1 MKFSLGI
8 DAGGTYTDAVL
19 VRDTDG
25 LIVATSKALTTYPD
39 LIKGIRNAIDSL
51 QTDEL
56 DRVSLV
62 SVSTT
67 LATNTVLE
75 RTGSPVALIL
85 VGDHPIKGTYPA
97 KHCTIVS
104 GGHTFDGEETI
115 SLDIAAVRDFALRV
129 KGSVSAFAVS
139 GFFSIRNPEHE
150 LAIRDIVND
159 ITGLPVVCGHEL
171 SQDLGAYERAVT
183 AALNA
188 QLLPICQSFINSMI
202 REIKRREMNAR
213 LIMLKCDGTVIGI
226 NEALKKPIESIFSGP
241 AASLVGASYLCDLET
256 CAVVDVGG
264 TSTDVSSIIKGVPE
278 LTDTGAV
285 VGGWKTRVRA
295 TRMETSALGG
305 DSQVWVKGKHIFIG
319 PRRVIPLCL
328 AAERYP
334 EFIEKLKKCLIPSRS
349 SLDMNIQPARMYV
362 RTGFDPIELDE
373 LETEVLEAIGNEPL
387 TLEEIASSSYR
398 YPSSV
403 ILDSLI
409 SKRLIQPIGFT
420 PTDALH
426 ILGEYTRWN
435 VQGSLIGA
443 SQLSRLTKNDE
454 LGFALAVKE
463 KMAHSIAFDLM
474 AFLLKGVERKGI
486 EQIVNGYF
494 PARFKL
500 DMPVVMIGGPV
511 ASFKEELSKIIDADI
526 RVPEHAAVG
535 NAAGALFGKGI
546 KRVEIFIRPFSVSE
560 PDRNYLVFSPLGR
573 HKLETY
579 NEALNYA
586 KAIGVRI
593 ANEYMDDCGVS
604 KHNMEIEFSQQ
615 SFSPED
621 WKHAPLETRIVV
633 VAIGYPKKQNNG

>member
-25 LIVATSKALTTYPD
+25 SIVATSKALTTYPD
-39 LIKGIRNAIDSL
+39 LIIGIRDAIDGL
-51 QTDEL
+51 RTDDL
-56 DRVSLV
+56 DKVSLV

-75 RTGSPVALIL
+75 GTGSPVALIL
-85 VGDHPIKGTYPA
+85 VGDHPTKGTYPA
-97 KHCTIVS
+97 KHYIVVS
-104 GGHTFDGEETI
+104 GGHTFDGEETTP
-115 SLDIAAVRDFALRV
+115 LDIDTVKDFALRV

-139 GFFSIRNPEHE
+139 SFFSIRNPEHE
-150 LAIRDIVND
+150 LAIRDIVNET
-159 ITGLPVVCGHEL
+159 TGLPVACGHEL

-188 QLLPICQSFINSMI
+188 QLLPICRSFISSMI
-202 REIKRREMNAR
+202 EEIKRREIKAR

-241 AASLVGASYLCDLET
+241 AASLVGASYLCNLDT
-256 CAVVDVGG
+256 CTVVDVGG
-264 TSTDVSSIIKGVPE
+264 TSTDVSNVIKGVPE

-305 DSQVWVKGKHIFIG
+305 DSQVWVKSKHIFIG

-334 EFIEKLKKCLIPSRS
+334 VFIEKLKRCMIPSRS
-349 SLDMNIQPARMYV
+349 SLDMNIQPARLYV

-373 LETEVLEAIGNEPL
+373 FETEVLAAIRNEPL
-387 TLEEIASSSYR
+387 ILEEIASSSR
-398 YPSSV
+398 KYPSSV

-435 VQGSLIGA
+435 VEASLIGA
-443 SQLSRLTKNDE
+443 SQLSRLAKMDAVE
-454 LGFALAVKE
+454 FAVAVKE
-463 KMAHSIAFDLM
+463 KMAHSIVFDLM
-474 AFLLKGVERKGI
+474 SFLLKDVDRKGI
-486 EQIVNGYF
+486 EQIVNGDF

-500 DMPVVMIGGPV
+500 DIPVVMLGGPV
-511 ASFKEELSKIIDADI
+511 ASFEDDLSRIVDADI
-526 RVPEHAAVG
+526 HIPEHAAVG
-535 NAAGALFGKGI
+535 NAVGALFGKGI
-546 KRVEIFIRPFSVSE
+546 KRVEMFIRPFSVSE

-579 NEALNYA
+579 NDALDYA
-586 KAIGVRI
+586 KALGNKIV
-593 ANEYMDDCGVS
+593 NEYMDDCGVS
-604 KHNMEIEFSQQ
+604 RHNMEIEFSQQ
-615 SFSPED
+615 TYSPED
-621 WKHAPLETRIVV
+621 WKHAPLETRIVIIAV
-633 VAIGYPKKQNNG
+633 GYPKKQSN

>member
-19 VRDTDG
+19 VRDMDG
-25 LIVATSKALTTYPD
+25 SIVATSKALTTYPD
-39 LIKGIRNAIDSL
+39 LIRGIRDAIDGL
-51 QTDEL
+51 RAENL
-56 DRVSLV
+56 DKVSLV

-75 RTGSPVALIL
+75 GTGSPVALIL
-85 VGDHPIKGTYPA
+85 VGDHPTKGTYPA
-97 KHCTIVS
+97 KHYTVVS

-139 GFFSIRNPEHE
+139 SFFSIRNPEHE
-150 LAIRDIVND
+150 LAIRNIVND
-159 ITGLPVVCGHEL
+159 ATGLPVVCGHEL

-183 AALNA
+183 ATLNA
-188 QLLPICQSFINSMI
+188 QLLPICRNFISSMI
-202 REIKRREMNAR
+202 SEIKRREMNAR

-241 AASLVGASYLCDLET
+241 AASLVGASYLCGLET

-264 TSTDVSSIIKGVPE
+264 TSTDVSSIVKGVPE

-334 EFIEKLKKCLIPSRS
+334 MFIEKLKKCLIPPRS

-373 LETEVLEAIGNEPL
+373 FETEVLAAIGNEPL
-387 TLEEIASSSYR
+387 TLEEIASSSRR
-398 YPSSV
+398 YPSSI

-435 VQGSLIGA
+435 VKGSLIGA
-443 SQLSRLTKNDE
+443 SQLSRLNKMDAA
-454 LGFALAVKE
+454 GFALAVKE

-494 PARFKL
+494 PTRFKL
-500 DMPVVMIGGPV
+500 DMPVVLIGGPV
-511 ASFKEELSKIIDADI
+511 TSFKDELSKIIDADI
-526 RVPEHAAVG
+526 HVPEHAAVG
-535 NAAGALFGKGI
+535 NAVGALFGKGI

-573 HKLETY
+573 HKVETY
-579 NEALNYA
+579 TEALNYA
-586 KAIGVRI
+586 KTLGIKI
-593 ANEYMDDCGVS
+593 ANEYMNDCGVS

-621 WKHAPLETRIVV
+621 WKHSPLETRIIMMAV
-633 VAIGYPKKQNNG
+633 GYPKKQNN

>member
-25 LIVATSKALTTYPD
+25 SIVATSKALTTYPD
-39 LIKGIRNAIDSL
+39 LIIGIRDAIDGL
-51 QTDEL
+51 RTDDL
-56 DRVSLV
+56 DKVSLV

-75 RTGSPVALIL
+75 GTGSPVALIL
-85 VGDHPIKGTYPA
+85 VGDHPTKGTYPA
-97 KHCTIVS
+97 KHYTIVS

-115 SLDIAAVRDFALRV
+115 PLDIDAVKDFALRV

-139 GFFSIRNPEHE
+139 SFFSIRNPEHE

-159 ITGLPVVCGHEL
+159 VTGLSVACGHEL

-188 QLLPICQSFINSMI
+188 QLLPICRSFISSMI
-202 REIKRREMNAR
+202 NEIKRREMKAR

-241 AASLVGASYLCDLET
+241 AASLVGASYLCNLDT
-256 CAVVDVGG
+256 CTVVDVGG
-264 TSTDVSSIIKGVPE
+264 TSTDVSSVIKGVPE
-278 LTDTGAV
+278 LTDTGAI

-305 DSQVWVKGKHIFIG
+305 DSQVWVKSKHIFIG

-334 EFIEKLKKCLIPSRS
+334 AFIEKLKRCLIPSRS
-349 SLDMNIQPARMYV
+349 SLDMNIQPARLYV

-373 LETEVLEAIGNEPL
+373 FETEVLAAIRNEPL
-387 TLEEIASSSYR
+387 ILEEIASSSR
-398 YPSSV
+398 KYPSSV

-435 VQGSLIGA
+435 VEASLIGA
-443 SQLSRLTKNDE
+443 NQFSRLAKMDAVE
-454 LGFALAVKE
+454 FAVAVKE
-463 KMAHSIAFDLM
+463 KMTHSIAFDLM
-474 AFLLKGVERKGI
+474 SFLLKDVDRKGI
-486 EQIVNGYF
+486 EQIVNGDF

-500 DMPVVMIGGPV
+500 DIPVVMLGGPV
-511 ASFKEELSKIIDADI
+511 ASFEDDLSRIVDADI
-526 RVPEHAAVG
+526 QIPEHAAVG
-535 NAAGALFGKGI
+535 NAVGALFGKGI
-546 KRVEIFIRPFSVSE
+546 KRVEMFIRPFSVSE
-560 PDRNYLVFSPLGR
+560 PDQNYLVFSPLGR

-579 NEALNYA
+579 NDALDYA
-586 KAIGVRI
+586 KTLGNKI

-604 KHNMEIEFSQQ
+604 RHNMEIEFSQQ
-615 SFSPED
+615 TFSPED
-621 WKHAPLETRIVV
+621 WKHAPLETRIVIMAV
-633 VAIGYPKKQNNG
+633 GYPKKQSN

>member
-25 LIVATSKALTTYPD
+25 SIVATSKALTTYPD
-39 LIKGIRNAIDSL
+39 IIIGIRDAIDGL
-51 QTDEL
+51 RTDDL
-56 DRVSLV
+56 DKVSLV

-75 RTGSPVALIL
+75 GTGSPVALIL
-85 VGDHPIKGTYPA
+85 VGDHPTKGTHPA
-97 KHCTIVS
+97 KHYTVVS

-115 SLDIAAVRDFALRV
+115 PLDINAVKDFALRV

-139 GFFSIRNPEHE
+139 SFFSIRNPEHE

-159 ITGLPVVCGHEL
+159 VTGLPVACGHEL

-188 QLLPICQSFINSMI
+188 QLLPICSSFISSMI
-202 REIKRREMNAR
+202 NEIKRREMKAR

-241 AASLVGASYLCDLET
+241 AASLVGASYLCNLDT
-256 CAVVDVGG
+256 CTVVDVGG
-264 TSTDVSSIIKGVPE
+264 TSTDVSSVIKGVPE
-278 LTDTGAV
+278 LTDTGAI

-305 DSQVWVKGKHIFIG
+305 DSQVWVKSKHIFIG

-334 EFIEKLKKCLIPSRS
+334 AFIEKLKKCLIPSRS
-349 SLDMNIQPARMYV
+349 SLDMNIQPARLYV
-362 RTGFDPIELDE
+362 RTGFAPIELDE
-373 LETEVLEAIGNEPL
+373 FETEVLAAIRNEPL
-387 TLEEIASSSYR
+387 ILEEIASSSR
-398 YPSSV
+398 KYPSSV

-409 SKRLIQPIGFT
+409 SKRLIQPISFT

-435 VQGSLIGA
+435 VEASLIGA
-443 SQLSRLTKNDE
+443 SQLSRLAKMDAVE
-454 LGFALAVKE
+454 FAVAVKE

-474 AFLLKGVERKGI
+474 SFLLKNVDRKGI
-486 EQIVNGYF
+486 EQIVNGDF

-500 DMPVVMIGGPV
+500 DIPVVMLGGPV
-511 ASFKEELSKIIDADI
+511 ASFEDDISRIVDADI
-526 RVPEHAAVG
+526 QIPEHAAVG
-535 NAAGALFGKGI
+535 NAVGALFGKGI
-546 KRVEIFIRPFSVSE
+546 KRVEMFIRPFSVSE

-579 NEALNYA
+579 SDALDYA
-586 KAIGVRI
+586 KALGNKI

-615 SFSPED
+615 TFSPED
-621 WKHAPLETRIVV
+621 WKHAPLETRIVIMAV
-633 VAIGYPKKQNNG
+633 GYPKKQSN

>member
-25 LIVATSKALTTYPD
+25 SIVATSKALTTYPD
-39 LIKGIRNAIDSL
+39 LIIGIRDAIDGL
-51 QTDEL
+51 RTDDL
-56 DRVSLV
+56 DKVSLV

-75 RTGSPVALIL
+75 GTGSPVALIL
-85 VGDHPIKGTYPA
+85 VGDHPTKGTYPA
-97 KHCTIVS
+97 KHYIVVS
-104 GGHTFDGEETI
+104 GGHTFDGEETTP
-115 SLDIAAVRDFALRV
+115 LDIDTVKDFALRV

-139 GFFSIRNPEHE
+139 SFFSIRNPEHE
-150 LAIRDIVND
+150 LAIRDIVNET
-159 ITGLPVVCGHEL
+159 TGLPVACGHEL

-188 QLLPICQSFINSMI
+188 QLLPICRSFISSMI
-202 REIKRREMNAR
+202 EEIKRREIKAR

-241 AASLVGASYLCDLET
+241 AASLVGASYLCNLDT
-256 CAVVDVGG
+256 CTVVDVGG
-264 TSTDVSSIIKGVPE
+264 TSTDVSSVIKGVPE

-305 DSQVWVKGKHIFIG
+305 DSQVWVKSKHIFIG

-334 EFIEKLKKCLIPSRS
+334 VFIEKLKRCMIPSRS
-349 SLDMNIQPARMYV
+349 SLDMNIQPARLYV

-373 LETEVLEAIGNEPL
+373 FETEVLAAIRNEPL
-387 TLEEIASSSYR
+387 ILEEIASSSR
-398 YPSSV
+398 KYPSSV

-435 VQGSLIGA
+435 VEASLIGA
-443 SQLSRLTKNDE
+443 SQLSRLAKMDAVE
-454 LGFALAVKE
+454 FAVAVKK
-463 KMAHSIAFDLM
+463 KMAHSIVFDLM
-474 AFLLKGVERKGI
+474 SFLLKDVDRKGI
-486 EQIVNGYF
+486 EQIVNGDF

-500 DMPVVMIGGPV
+500 DIPVVMLGGPV
-511 ASFKEELSKIIDADI
+511 VSFEDDLSRIVDADI
-526 RVPEHAAVG
+526 HIPEHAAVG
-535 NAAGALFGKGI
+535 NAVGALFGKGI
-546 KRVEIFIRPFSVSE
+546 KRVEMFIRPFSVSE

-579 NEALNYA
+579 NDALDYA
-586 KAIGVRI
+586 KALGNKIV
-593 ANEYMDDCGVS
+593 NEYMDDCGVS
-604 KHNMEIEFSQQ
+604 RHNMEIEFSQQ
-615 SFSPED
+615 TYSPED
-621 WKHAPLETRIVV
+621 WKHAPLETRIVIMAV
-633 VAIGYPKKQNNG
+633 GYPKKQSN

>member
-39 LIKGIRNAIDSL
+39 LIKGIRNAIDGL

-75 RTGSPVALIL
+75 GTGSPVALIL

-241 AASLVGASYLCDLET
+241 AASLCRS
-256 CAVVDVGG
+256 
-264 TSTDVSSIIKGVPE
+264 
-278 LTDTGAV
+278 
-285 VGGWKTRVRA
+285 
-295 TRMETSALGG
+295 
-305 DSQVWVKGKHIFIG
+305 FI
-319 PRRVIPLCL
+319 
-328 AAERYP
+328 
-334 EFIEKLKKCLIPSRS
+334 
-349 SLDMNIQPARMYV
+349 
-362 RTGFDPIELDE
+362 
-373 LETEVLEAIGNEPL
+373 
-387 TLEEIASSSYR
+387 
-398 YPSSV
+398 
-403 ILDSLI
+403 
-409 SKRLIQPIGFT
+409 
-420 PTDALH
+420 
-426 ILGEYTRWN
+426 
-435 VQGSLIGA
+435 
-443 SQLSRLTKNDE
+443 
-454 LGFALAVKE
+454 
-463 KMAHSIAFDLM
+463 LM
-474 AFLLKGVERKGI
+474 
-486 EQIVNGYF
+486 
-494 PARFKL
+494 
-500 DMPVVMIGGPV
+500 
-511 ASFKEELSKIIDADI
+511 
-526 RVPEHAAVG
+526 
-535 NAAGALFGKGI
+535 
-546 KRVEIFIRPFSVSE
+546 
-560 PDRNYLVFSPLGR
+560 
-573 HKLETY
+573 
-579 NEALNYA
+579 
-586 KAIGVRI
+586 RI
-593 ANEYMDDCGVS
+593 
-604 KHNMEIEFSQQ
+604 
-615 SFSPED
+615 
-621 WKHAPLETRIVV
+621 WKHV
-633 VAIGYPKKQNNG
+633 Q

>member
-1 MKFSLGI
+1 MNLLFTSIIVYTISKTLLPFKISIIRDKCPIMKFSLGI

-25 LIVATSKALTTYPD
+25 SIMATSKALTTYPD
-39 LIKGIRNAIDSL
+39 LIRGIRDAIDGL
-51 QTDEL
+51 LTDDL
-56 DRVSLV
+56 DKVSLV

-75 RTGSPVALIL
+75 GTGSPVALIL
-85 VGDHPIKGTYPA
+85 VGDHPTKGTYPA
-97 KHCTIVS
+97 KHYTIVS

-115 SLDIAAVRDFALRV
+115 PLDIDAVKEFALKV

-139 GFFSIRNPEHE
+139 SFFSIRNPEHE
-150 LAIRDIVND
+150 LAIKDIVND
-159 ITGLPVVCGHEL
+159 VTGLPVVCGHEL

-188 QLLPICQSFINSMI
+188 QLLPICRSFINSMI
-202 REIKRREMNAR
+202 SEIKRREMNAR

-241 AASLVGASYLCDLET
+241 AASLVGASYLCGLDT

-264 TSTDVSSIIKGVPE
+264 TSTDVSSVTKGVPE
-278 LTDTGAV
+278 LTDTGAIV
-285 VGGWKTRVRA
+285 RGWKTRVRA
-295 TRMETSALGG
+295 IRMETSALGG

-334 EFIEKLKKCLIPSRS
+334 GFIEKLKRCMIPSRS

-373 LETEVLEAIGNEPL
+373 FETEVLKAIGSEPL
-387 TLEEIASSSYR
+387 TLEEIASSSRR

-403 ILDSLI
+403 ILDSLV
-409 SKRLIQPIGFT
+409 SKRLVQSIGFT

-435 VQGSLIGA
+435 VQAALTGA
-443 SQLSRLTKNDE
+443 NQLSRLTKMDAV
-454 LGFALAVKE
+454 GFALALKE

-474 AFLLKGVERKGI
+474 SFLLKDVDKKGI
-486 EQIVNGYF
+486 EQIVNGDF

-500 DMPVVMIGGPV
+500 DMPVVMLGGPV
-511 ASFKEELSKIIDADI
+511 ASFKDDLLRIVDADI
-526 RVPEHAAVG
+526 LIPEHAAVG
-535 NAAGALFGKGI
+535 NAVGALFGKGI

-560 PDRNYLVFSPLGR
+560 PDRNYLVFSPSR
-573 HKLETY
+573 RQKAETY
-579 NEALNYA
+579 SEALDYA
-586 KAIGVRI
+586 KRIGAQIV
-593 ANEYMDDCGVS
+593 NEYMDDS
-604 KHNMEIEFSQQ
+604 
-615 SFSPED
+615 
-621 WKHAPLETRIVV
+621 A
-633 VAIGYPKKQNNG
+633 